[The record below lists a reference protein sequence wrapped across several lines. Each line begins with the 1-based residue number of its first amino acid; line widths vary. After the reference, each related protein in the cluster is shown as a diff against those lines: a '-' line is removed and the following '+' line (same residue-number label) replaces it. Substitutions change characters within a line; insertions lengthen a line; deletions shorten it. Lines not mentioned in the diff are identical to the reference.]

1 MPESDEL
8 NVAIGHIKHKVD
20 SMDRTLE
27 RLLRVNGKAMIADY
41 LEQFRTDSLLGRIYL
56 AIDGKKTQKELISE
70 IGCSQPTISRR
81 LQILQEL
88 DLIETIQ
95 TGRDGMSYQY
105 TRMEKLFNISRT
117 ITKSTK
123 DE

>member
-27 RLLRVNGKAMIADY
+27 RLLRVNGKVMMDDY
-41 LEQFRTDSLLGRIYL
+41 LEKFRTDPLLVKIYL
-56 AIDGKKTQKELISE
+56 AIDGKKTQKELITE

-81 LQILQEL
+81 LSTLQDI
-88 DLIETIQ
+88 DLIETIRI
-95 TGRDGMSYQY
+95 GRDGLSYQH
-105 TRMEKLFNISRT
+105 TRMEKLFKISRA
-117 ITKSTK
+117 ITKLIK